1 MKYLNRSILHFIVT
15 LLSFVMLC
23 FPSFAVEYA
32 PPISGPLTSPW
43 SGARAHPV
51 TGEVRRHDGIDIG
64 VPIGTP
70 VPAIT
75 SGYIGYAGWCDGYGN
90 FVSIVDSEGVA
101 WNYAHLDS
109 IVVNEGDYVSA
120 DQLVAYSGNTGIGT
134 GAHLHAER
142 RVGGTWADSSDPL
155 PYYASKWNIGDYAG
169 EIYDILGGA
178 YQAVK
183 RMIEIDFDYTNY
195 FSPSEILMTL
205 FNKII
210 ALLTL
215 LFGKLEDALLELLL
229 ALFVLDLG
237 WLLCKALSTN
247 EFDLA
252 SLVPRFIRYG
262 FYLFMFKSWETL
274 VKNVFIPFFEEVGS
288 TFAGTEF
295 SENTF
300 LHFDVLFSSVVKII
314 ANFIHPKV
322 SVVDIAGKISPE
334 FLYFIFEN
342 ICVITILLITLS
354 LCLWMMT
361 KILNF
366 YIICV
371 FGILGIPITFIPHME
386 RDGKTFF
393 SSVFSSVLDL
403 IITCFL
409 FSLLLNYLSTISP
422 IPGDSLSGLIGF
434 VTLFS
439 ILSVFLT
446 QQSGKMRT
454 LFHSIL
460 N

>member
-1 MKYLNRSILHFIVT
+1 
-15 LLSFVMLC
+15 
-23 FPSFAVEYA
+23 
-32 PPISGPLTSPW
+32 
-43 SGARAHPV
+43 
-51 TGEVRRHDGIDIG
+51 
-64 VPIGTP
+64 
-70 VPAIT
+70 
-75 SGYIGYAGWCDGYGN
+75 
-90 FVSIVDSEGVA
+90 
-101 WNYAHLDS
+101 
-109 IVVNEGDYVSA
+109 
-120 DQLVAYSGNTGIGT
+120 
-134 GAHLHAER
+134 
-142 RVGGTWADSSDPL
+142 
-155 PYYASKWNIGDYAG
+155 
-169 EIYDILGGA
+169 
-178 YQAVK
+178 
-183 RMIEIDFDYTNY
+183 MIEIDFDYTNY

-210 ALLTL
+210 ALLVL

-237 WLLCKALSTN
+237 WFLCKALSTN

-262 FYLFMFKSWETL
+262 FYLFIFKSWETL

-314 ANFIHPKV
+314 ANYIHPKV
-322 SVVDIAGKISPE
+322 SVVDIVGKISPE

-342 ICVITILLITLS
+342 ICIIVILLITLS
-354 LCLWMMT
+354 LCLWMMI

-366 YIICV
+366 YIICI
-371 FGILGIPITFIPHME
+371 FGILGIPLTFIPHMQRE
-386 RDGKTFF
+386 GKGFF
-393 SSVFSSVLDL
+393 GSVFPTILDL
-403 IITCFL
+403 ILTCFL
-409 FSLLLNYLSTISP
+409 FSLLLKYLSTVPP
-422 IPGDSLSGLIGF
+422 IPSENLAGLIGF
-434 VTLFS
+434 TTLFS
-439 ILSVFLT
+439 ILTVFLT